1 MSSVISSLT
10 FYYLEIKDRLG
21 RLKKLQTQPLRRKF
35 VGYFKSSAA
44 RASPRSHRLRQRGQS
59 ALATQLRPSSPIAV
73 HAARAVTAGSPSR
86 DPLLRGPRNRRHRQP
101 ARTLPLHVH
110 HVDCAV
116 SPCLSKV
123 LSDEYRVPPLAA
135 A

>member
-21 RLKKLQTQPLRRKF
+21 RLSKLQTQPLRLKY

-59 ALATQLRPSSPIAV
+59 SLATQLRPSSPIV
-73 HAARAVTAGSPSR
+73 GFVVCVVFVVSFSFVFCLRVFCFCCF
-86 DPLLRGPRNRRHRQP
+86 LL
-101 ARTLPLHVH
+101 
-110 HVDCAV
+110 
-116 SPCLSKV
+116 
-123 LSDEYRVPPLAA
+123 
-135 A
+135 

>member
-21 RLKKLQTQPLRRKF
+21 RLKKLQTQPLRLKY

-44 RASPRSHRLRQRGQS
+44 RASPRSQRLRQREQS
-59 ALATQLRPSSPIAV
+59 SLAPQHRPSSPIAG
-73 HAARAVTAGSPSR
+73 HAARAVTAVSPSR
-86 DPLLRGPRNRRHRQP
+86 DPRLRGPRNRRQRQP
-101 ARTLPLHVH
+101 ARTLPLHVL

-116 SPCLSKV
+116 PPCPTKV
-123 LSDEYRVPPLAA
+123 RTDELRERPP
-135 A
+135 